1 MAYRSSVQES
11 IGCSPNLLRE
21 NYSPIDLIKGNSI
34 GTLTPVCL
42 VEYVKWLRNTLEN
55 THEFVHE
62 NLKHAAAKQKYY
74 DRGFKTYNVELTK
87 ATLCGDDIPL

>member
-55 THEFVHE
+55 TH
-62 NLKHAAAKQKYY
+62 
-74 DRGFKTYNVELTK
+74 
-87 ATLCGDDIPL
+87 